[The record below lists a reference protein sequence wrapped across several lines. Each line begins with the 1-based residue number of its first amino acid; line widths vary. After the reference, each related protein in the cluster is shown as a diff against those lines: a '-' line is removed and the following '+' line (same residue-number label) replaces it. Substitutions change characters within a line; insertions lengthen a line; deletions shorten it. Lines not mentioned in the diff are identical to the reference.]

1 MANFTVA
8 TAAFPSFPTF
18 SVEVATATANVTL
31 PMLTLVGVATSP
43 HGELAVS
50 LPAIQAVGYG
60 AANSTMALPMLRA
73 YGTGR
78 ESHNDLN
85 VSLPAFQVSA
95 FAGANSGTSLPMLTA
110 EATGTVTGIG
120 KANVTLAA
128 LTITGS
134 GVVAYTANAV
144 IALPAVTALGY
155 TGAVLSVTLQDGF
168 VLQASGTTGG
178 VGSLTATLP
187 AFEVSAIGTAQTYGT
202 ADITLPA
209 ITVGTTGRLDITLP
223 GFTLTAIG
231 TATITATYEAYA
243 LNLNHAP
250 RQQRGI
256 QGENDPPVDEL
267 TRYTNFPFTH
277 VVRYKN
283 SYYGVA
289 AGALYLLEGTTD
301 DAVPISYAVQTAK
314 TDFGMTELKT
324 VVSAYMGGRLGA
336 AETVSLVVG
345 ESSTQ
350 TLSYTTPRG
359 AKAQNYRQRFGLGI
373 RDRYYALRLEG
384 QSTFALDTVDFEVN
398 KLTRSI

>member
-134 GVVAYTANAV
+134 GVVAYTANAD

-243 LNLNHAP
+243 LNMSKS
-250 RQQRGI
+250 QRSG
-256 QGENDPPVDEL
+256 GSEPGSEV
-267 TRYTNFPFTH
+267 TYYTNFPFTH

-283 SYYGVA
+283 SYYGA
-289 AGALYLLEGTTD
+289 NSTGLYLLEGTTD
-301 DAVPISYAVQTAK
+301 DGIPIEWEFK
-314 TDFGMTELKT
+314 TGMSDFDTPQQKT
-324 VVSAYMGGRLGA
+324 VTYAYFGGRLGPSA
-336 AETVSLVVG
+336 TVTIYPSEPTG
-345 ESSTQ
+345 TSY
-350 TLSYTTPRG
+350 SYTTPRG
-359 AKAQNYRQRFGLGI
+359 QTAQNYRQQFGKGLKA
-373 RDRYYALRLEG
+373 RY
-384 QSTFALDTVDFEVN
+384 FAIGASGTDVIELDSIDLTVAT
-398 KLTRSI
+398 LTRRI